1 MNKDKLYEL
10 ILDYLDQNLDSSQL
24 GLLKSELKEMGY
36 DINDLAALQKL
47 VNEMDAMTI
56 PEPSTQM
63 SESFYAM
70 LEQKGNEEEELEL
83 VERITEFIQSIFQTN
98 QFPRFAY
105 AVIILFFGWA
115 IGFWLTPNT
124 GVENQINQMSMEM
137 QSMREVVLESMM
149 DKPLASD
156 RLKALQMV
164 KESGKATESILQTLL
179 STLNNDP
186 DANVRMAAAET
197 LLAFANQYVVK
208 SGLKESVLQ
217 QNSPLVQITLIDGLV
232 AIQDKAAIPLFENL
246 ISSNDIHQ
254 AVKERSKEGIT
265 KLI

>member
-36 DINDLAALQKL
+36 DINDLTALQKL
-47 VNEMDAMTI
+47 VNEMDKIAV
-56 PEPSTQM
+56 PEPSAQM
-63 SESFYAM
+63 SESFFAM

-83 VERITEFIQSIFQTN
+83 LERITEFFRSIFQTN
-98 QFPRFAY
+98 QFPRLAY
-105 AVIILFFGWA
+105 ATIILFFGWA

-124 GVENQINQMSMEM
+124 EVENQINQMSMEM
-137 QSMREVVLESMM
+137 QSMREVVMESMM
-149 DKPLASD
+149 DKPMASE
-156 RLKALQMV
+156 RLKALKMV
-164 KESGKATESILQTLL
+164 QKSGKASENVVQTLL
-179 STLNNDP
+179 NTLNNDP

-197 LLAFANQYVVK
+197 LLAFANQNVVR
-208 SGLKESVLQ
+208 SGLIEAVLQ
-217 QNSPLVQITLIDGLV
+217 QNSPMVQMTLVDGLV

-246 ISSNDIHQ
+246 IKNNKVHQ
-254 AVKERSKEGIT
+254 AVKDRSREGIA